1 MTEKE
6 FQRLLI
12 EMVKRGNNPNKDK
25 ILALLERS
33 SLSCDKT
40 SDFTYHKWNH
50 YKEYIYITVEPNDLI
65 ELMPYQEYLE
75 EVLGKIYPVNEDYE
89 WEFFGLELKP
99 GKVIN
104 NEFVSQEIHFDDI
117 QKQIIEEIRKA
128 KYTIWVAMAWFT
140 NKELYDELV
149 KKKMQGVNVQVI
161 IDDNEKNKNTSFR
174 LESEFETYRIRIESY
189 YKNIMHDKFCIIDL
203 QTVIHGTFNWTNAAS
218 YNRETISVDKNTA
231 TAKTFADEFIKLK
244 TRRYG

>member
-1 MTEKE
+1 
-6 FQRLLI
+6 
-12 EMVKRGNNPNKDK
+12 
-25 ILALLERS
+25 
-33 SLSCDKT
+33 
-40 SDFTYHKWNH
+40 
-50 YKEYIYITVEPNDLI
+50 
-65 ELMPYQEYLE
+65 MPYQEYLE

-161 IDDNEKNKNTSFR
+161 IDDNAKNKNTSFR
-174 LESEFETYRIRIESY
+174 LESEFETYRISIESY

>member
-1 MTEKE
+1 
-6 FQRLLI
+6 
-12 EMVKRGNNPNKDK
+12 
-25 ILALLERS
+25 
-33 SLSCDKT
+33 
-40 SDFTYHKWNH
+40 
-50 YKEYIYITVEPNDLI
+50 
-65 ELMPYQEYLE
+65 
-75 EVLGKIYPVNEDYE
+75 
-89 WEFFGLELKP
+89 
-99 GKVIN
+99 
-104 NEFVSQEIHFDDI
+104 
-117 QKQIIEEIRKA
+117 
-128 KYTIWVAMAWFT
+128 MAWFT

-174 LESEFETYRIRIESY
+174 LESEFETYRISIESY